1 MKRSVSRLT
10 GVAFALGLPL
20 ALALA
25 APPVPPSERRPVP
38 PRPASET
45 RKPTEPGKSQ
55 ALPDSIKTAK
65 DPGAR
70 DSWKP
75 DGPDDPYLYAYG
87 DTATYRDTPD
97 GGIANLVGNA
107 RLLYRTTSFASA
119 TVVYNRRT
127 QMGTAP
133 GKLQVD
139 DEQNTITGD
148 RGDADY
154 GKKVARVV
162 GNVVVVA
169 RPKQD
174 AKAPEGSARK
184 DFRNPV
190 RIEASEVV
198 YNWKTK
204 VADTSKDTVIRF
216 TVRKRNWQV
225 TADKIQYRG
234 TEETAYLDG
243 NVRAV
248 NDQGDEMRSKTA
260 VVVLRDGQE
269 SIVLEPSQK
278 GSKFRIEDDD
288 EKAGNDKPGE
298 PVKTD
303 TGGDGKP
310 DGVPPAGTDP
320 AKTDPSKRDPTKRP
334 GGAPPPANG
343 PGNDPETVPPPAK
356 PGNGGAAPPP
366 VGTGV
371 TDGVAR

>member
-1 MKRSVSRLT
+1 VNQSSSRFTAAL
-10 GVAFALGLPL
+10 FALGLPL
-20 ALALA
+20 AWALA

-38 PRPASET
+38 PRPSADPGKPPET
-45 RKPTEPGKSQ
+45 GKSQ
-55 ALPDSIKTAK
+55 PLPDSIKTAK

-75 DGPDDPYLYAYG
+75 DGPDDPFLYAYG

-107 RLLYRTTSFASA
+107 RLLYRTTSFASG
-119 TVVYNRRT
+119 TVVYNRRS
-127 QMGTAP
+127 QIGTAP

-148 RGDADY
+148 RGEADY
-154 GKKVARVV
+154 GKKVARVF
-162 GNVVVVA
+162 GNVIVVA

-174 AKAPEGSARK
+174 AKAQDGSARK

-198 YNWKTK
+198 YNWKSK

-278 GSKFRIEDDD
+278 GSKFRIEDED
-288 EKAGNDKPGE
+288 EKSGKDKPGD
-298 PVKTD
+298 PAKAGP
-303 TGGDGKP
+303 GGDDKP
-310 DGVPPAGTDP
+310 DGAPPAGTDP
-320 AKTDPSKRDPTKRP
+320 AKGDPGKRDPAKRP
-334 GGAPPPANG
+334 GG
-343 PGNDPETVPPPAK
+343 VPPPAGD
-356 PGNGGAAPPP
+356 PGNGGGVPPP
-366 VGTGV
+366 VGSGG
-371 TDGVAR
+371 TDGSAR